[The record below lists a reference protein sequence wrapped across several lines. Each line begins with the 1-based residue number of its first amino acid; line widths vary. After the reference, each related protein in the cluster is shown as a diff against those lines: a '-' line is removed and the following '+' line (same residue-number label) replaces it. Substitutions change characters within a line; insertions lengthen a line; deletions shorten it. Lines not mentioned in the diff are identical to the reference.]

1 MYNFH
6 SYEDTDTVGTV
17 LDDENCESN
26 EEQSW
31 LHQYLH
37 NGHQDGSDD
46 TPQTDVSYL
55 DDALNGSE
63 TEEVGQNLEE
73 LEELGNDE
81 VEEMTEGK
89 VNHDEQHFESFS
101 SPETQ
106 PNGTSKLVVL
116 EMNSMKQVFACKD
129 EETEIYFQIPEQ
141 AQQVSDESMSS
152 LCISTEPLYLPTLH
166 GDTNKHQ
173 TEAAALFLP
182 LCLEHNKLAPS
193 SKVAESVTSSS
204 DEQSLLSMPTQISKF
219 SAEQVPRHNKGDKVY
234 FKDVSLTKSCYATEK
249 AIPVFIDPSRASS
262 DDDSME
268 YAVLP
273 QQECQFEEHG
283 SEIVVID
290 IPDNVENKL
299 ENHDDSR
306 LTLH

>member
-1 MYNFH
+1 MIYNLH
-6 SYEDTDTVGTV
+6 SCEDTDTVETI
-17 LDDENCESN
+17 LDDEEESN

-31 LHQYLH
+31 LQYLH
-37 NGHQDGSDD
+37 ND
-46 TPQTDVSYL
+46 TPQTDVSHL

-73 LEELGNDE
+73 LGNDE
-81 VEEMTEGK
+81 VEEMTELK
-89 VNHDEQHFESFS
+89 VNHDEQHIERIS

-106 PNGTSKLVVL
+106 PNGTSKLVGL
-116 EMNSMKQVFACKD
+116 ETKSMNQVFARKD

-141 AQQVSDESMSS
+141 AQQVSDESISS
-152 LCISTEPLYLPTLH
+152 LCISTEPLYLPRLH

-273 QQECQFEEHG
+273 QQVCQLEEHG
-283 SEIVVID
+283 SEIVVVD
-290 IPDNVENKL
+290 IPDNVENKV